1 MKCKKGLFILFLF
14 SLLALSAC
22 TSGAAKD
29 EEFPPEMTGVVLINN
44 QEYDMKPSGYR
55 WTKKSGN
62 DTQIVT
68 TDAASPGQIAEELT
82 AIPMTVGS
90 NITIEVEDNPE
101 LSVYQWNEKGRINNI
116 PLNVNNFSPPS
127 TKGRYIYE
135 VIADWSNGH
144 VRGEVSYTFVVEVKE

>member
-44 QEYDMKPSGYR
+44 QEYEMKSSGYR

-127 TKGRYIYE
+127 AKGRYIYE

>member
-62 DTQIVT
+62 GTQIVT

>member
-1 MKCKKGLFILFLF
+1 MKCKKWLFILFLF
-14 SLLALSAC
+14 SSLSLSAC

-29 EEFPPEMTGVVLINN
+29 EEFPPTMTGVVLINN
-44 QEYDMKPSGYR
+44 QEYDMKRGGYR
-55 WTKKSGN
+55 WTKESGN
-62 DTQIVT
+62 DTQTIT
-68 TDAASPGQIAEELT
+68 TDAASPNQIAEELT
-82 AIPMTVGS
+82 AILMEEGS

-101 LSVYQWNEKGRINNI
+101 LSVYQWNENERINNI

-135 VIADWSNGH
+135 VIADWSNGD

>member
-1 MKCKKGLFILFLF
+1 MKCKKWLFILFLF

-44 QEYDMKPSGYR
+44 QEYEMKSSGYR

-68 TDAASPGQIAEELT
+68 TDAASPNQVAEELT
-82 AIPMTVGS
+82 AIPMKVGTKVM
-90 NITIEVEDNPE
+90 IDVEEDPE
-101 LSVYQWNEKGRINNI
+101 LSAYLWNESGRVNNI
-116 PLNVNNFSPPS
+116 PLNDNKFSPPS

-144 VRGEVSYTFVVEVKE
+144 VTGEVSYTFVVEVK

>member
-1 MKCKKGLFILFLF
+1 MKCKKWLFILFLF

-127 TKGRYIYE
+127 AKGRYIYE